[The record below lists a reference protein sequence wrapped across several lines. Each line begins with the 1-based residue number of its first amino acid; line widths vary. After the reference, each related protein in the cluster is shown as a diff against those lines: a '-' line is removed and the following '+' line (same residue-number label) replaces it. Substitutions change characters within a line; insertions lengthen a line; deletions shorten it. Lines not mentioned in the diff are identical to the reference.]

1 MSVNPLSVS
10 AYITIELQYP
20 DFLKKTCHFE
30 SHFERRNFVKWE
42 QLILKGF
49 CPCKKMPACHYYSL
63 SASVSKVHRSCQYI
77 AAV

>member
-49 CPCKKMPACHYYSL
+49 CPCKKKCQLVTTTACL
-63 SASVSKVHRSCQYI
+63 LLCLRYI
-77 AAV
+77 VAANT